1 MNIFNLLTKE
11 KQVAGIEISDSVV
24 RVALIR
30 PRKRMRGEKPQ
41 TNSDEL
47 VLMEETIA
55 GNIIENGVVIDHE
68 LLGKT
73 LKKIW
78 DKADLGTNYA
88 IVSIPHD
95 KVYSHIFSFPRSV
108 EGARL
113 TEAMRLAIGFQLPIK
128 TDDSYL
134 DWERTGGTTLINEI
148 LLSMIPRA
156 VAQGY
161 IDALESAGIKTIAL
175 ESHLASIA
183 RAIKIEPG
191 QTALFTEKTPD
202 GVIAF
207 ALKDRILRF
216 SRSLPQTYVPEPKIP
231 EEVGK
236 IKKALEAE
244 LKHAVMESS
253 IMNAEIRDNHAMYAT
268 LSTPRAKWLIALGA
282 AIRGKIP
289 AGEDNLISLLPVGT
303 EEAYAYQRATAF
315 AALIRNMTV
324 GVSIFF
330 ILAFGTAY
338 LFMLS
343 ISQNTNKTVAT
354 LSTATIPGELTA
366 NEEWVERVNALT
378 GTARTLIT
386 EAPEWSIVLNEVAT
400 RTLDGIVVSGFSA
413 TAINGTM
420 SLTGTAKD
428 RPTLNKYK
436 ELLQKSTVFTG
447 IELPINNLEQRSN
460 IPFSISLRMNDLS
473 AVYYK

>member
-30 PRKRMRGEKPQ
+30 PHKKTRGETPQ
-41 TNSDEL
+41 GDDL
-47 VLMEETIA
+47 VLIEEPIA
-55 GNIIENGVVIDHE
+55 GNIIENGVVVNSE

-73 LKKIW
+73 LKTIW
-78 DKADLGTNYA
+78 DKANLGTNYA

-113 TEAMRLAIGFQLPIK
+113 TEAMRLAISFQLPIK

-161 IDALESAGIKTIAL
+161 IDALDLAGIKTIAL

-183 RAIKIEPG
+183 RAIKMEPG

-202 GVIAF
+202 GVVVF
-207 ALKDRILRF
+207 ALRDRILRF
-216 SRSLPQTYVPEPKIP
+216 SRTLPEAYVSEPKVS

-244 LKHAVMESS
+244 LKHAVVESS
-253 IMNAEIRDNHAMYAT
+253 IMNAEIRDDYAT
-268 LSTPRAKWLIALGA
+268 HAKLTEPRAKWLIALGA
-282 AIRGKIP
+282 GIRGKIP

-303 EEAYAYQRATAF
+303 EEAYAYQRATTF
-315 AALIRNMTV
+315 ASFIRNMTM
-324 GVSIFF
+324 GVSVFF
-330 ILAFGTAY
+330 VLAFGIAY

-343 ISQNTNKTVAT
+343 ISQNTNRTIAT
-354 LSTATIPGELTA
+354 LSTAATPGELTE
-366 NEEWVERVNALT
+366 NEGWVERVNALT
-378 GTARTLIT
+378 GTARTLIS
-386 EAPEWSIVLNEVAT
+386 ESPIWSIVFNEVTA
-400 RTLDGIVVSGFSA
+400 RTIEGIVISGFSA
-413 TAINGTM
+413 TSIDGPM
-420 SLTGTAKD
+420 SITGVAKD

-436 ELLQKSTVFTG
+436 ELLQNSPVFTG
-447 IELPINNLEQRSN
+447 IDLPINNLEQRSN
-460 IPFSISLRMNDLS
+460 IPFSISLRLKDPS